1 VDLDEVADELYG
13 VAPGEFV
20 AARTEAARR
29 ARAAGDRALA
39 RQVAALGKPST
50 AAWACNALV
59 REEPDEIAGLVE
71 LGGLMREAQD
81 RLAGDQLRALG
92 TQRSRLL
99 TALTR
104 QARTLAARLG
114 HPLSDAVADQVE
126 QTLRA
131 ALADPA
137 AGEALVAG
145 RLTGPLSPNATGLGS
160 RPGLHVVPPAGTGRA
175 PARSGTGLASAGP
188 GTAGRTGLHAAGE
201 ERRAAG
207 EERRAA
213 GEERRAA
220 EEEERR
226 AAEEEERRR
235 AAAAEQR
242 RRELADARE
251 DAGAASDLA
260 DQAAR
265 AARTAHDRAGHTARR
280 AAELVA
286 RIEELTA
293 ELARVRDEAATAE
306 AEAGAAQRR
315 AGAADRAAQRAAAD
329 RDRAAARVTELETAP
344 LDG

>member
-1 VDLDEVADELYG
+1 MDLDEVADELYG
-13 VAPGEFV
+13 VAPGDFV

-29 ARAAGDRALA
+29 AREAGDRALA
-39 RQVAALGKPST
+39 RQVAALGRPST

-81 RLAGDQLRALG
+81 SLAGDQLRALAI
-92 TQRSRLL
+92 QRSRLL

-104 QARTLAARLG
+104 QARALAARLG

-145 RLTGPLSPNATGLGS
+145 RLTGPLSPDATGLGS

-188 GTAGRTGLHAAGE
+188 GTAGRTGLH
-201 ERRAAG
+201 
-207 EERRAA
+207 AA

-329 RDRAAARVTELETAP
+329 RDRAAARVTELGTAP